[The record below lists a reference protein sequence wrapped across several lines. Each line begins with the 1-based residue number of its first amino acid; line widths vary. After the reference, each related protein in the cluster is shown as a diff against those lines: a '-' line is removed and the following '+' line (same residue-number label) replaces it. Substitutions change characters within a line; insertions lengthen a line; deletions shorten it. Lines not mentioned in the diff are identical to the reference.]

1 MIPRYHL
8 KNYYDF
14 LSTLSQLPGVDRI
27 RPILAVDRSGGKN
40 YIDMNEKLEFE
51 KDDFSNS
58 SKDIDLSE
66 YIP

>member
-1 MIPRYHL
+1 M